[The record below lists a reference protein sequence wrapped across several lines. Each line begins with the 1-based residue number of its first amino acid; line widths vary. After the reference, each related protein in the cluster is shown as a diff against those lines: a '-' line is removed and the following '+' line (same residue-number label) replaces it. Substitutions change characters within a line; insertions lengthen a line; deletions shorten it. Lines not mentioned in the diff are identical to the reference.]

1 MRISLLYSNKLVM
14 KRKEGV
20 FNMKFLWAGANILM
34 PVLLLFLAFAT
45 WIGYIAEDIREY
57 YHFKWAALLL
67 LLVGYG
73 VQFYKKTI
81 GLIIV
86 LLSLVIWFL
95 L

>member
-1 MRISLLYSNKLVM
+1 
-14 KRKEGV
+14 
-20 FNMKFLWAGANILM
+20 MKFLWAGANILM
-34 PVLLLFLAFAT
+34 PVLLLFLAFTT
-45 WIGYIAEDIREY
+45 WIGYIAEDIPEY
-57 YHFKWAALLL
+57 YHFKWADLLL
-67 LLVGYG
+67 LLVGYD

>member
-1 MRISLLYSNKLVM
+1 MRISLLYSNKVVM
-14 KRKEGV
+14 KRGV

-34 PVLLLFLAFAT
+34 PVLLLFLACAT

-57 YHFKWAALLL
+57 YHFKWAALFLF
-67 LLVGYG
+67 LVGYS

-86 LLSLVIWFL
+86 LLSLVTWFL